1 MFQLTEDQQRVLLE
15 IARRAIVEAVK
26 RNTRAAFDPAKGI
39 LPDDI
44 LPDDIL
50 KERCGAFVSLH
61 KAGNLR
67 GCIGHVLPV
76 EPLCHTVAGCAVDAA
91 QLDPRFTPLSPREL
105 PEIRIEIS
113 VLSPLQEID
122 PTRVDVGRHGL
133 LVSEGSR
140 RGLLLPQVALQC
152 GWDARQFL
160 EQTCLKAGLE
170 KDAWRRGARVE
181 SFTALVFGEDGSPAR
196 RSISFSQL

>member
-15 IARRAIVEAVK
+15 IARRAMVEAVEGK
-26 RNTRAAFDPAKGI
+26 SRAAFDPAKGI
-39 LPDDI
+39 LPDNI
-44 LPDDIL
+44 LPDHIL
-50 KERCGAFVSLH
+50 KQRCGAFVSLH

-76 EPLCHTVAGCAVDAA
+76 EPLCHTAAVCAVDAA
-91 QLDPRFTPLSPREL
+91 QRDHRFTPVSPQEL
-105 PEIRIEIS
+105 PEIHIEIS
-113 VLSPLQEID
+113 LLSPLQEID
-122 PTRVDVGRHGL
+122 PTKVEVGRHGL

-140 RGLLLPQVALQC
+140 RGLLLPQVALQW

-181 SFTALVFGEDGSPAR
+181 SFTAVVFGEDRSPANKDTHAA
-196 RSISFSQL
+196 

>member
-15 IARRAIVEAVK
+15 IARRAMVEAVEG
-26 RNTRAAFDPAKGI
+26 NSRAAFDPAKGI
-39 LPDDI
+39 LPDNI
-44 LPDDIL
+44 PPDDVL

-67 GCIGHVLPV
+67 GCIGHVLPL
-76 EPLCHTVAGCAVDAA
+76 EPLSHTVAVCAVDAA
-91 QLDPRFTPLSPREL
+91 RRDPRFTPVSPQEL
-105 PEIRIEIS
+105 PEIHIEIS

-122 PTRVDVGRHGL
+122 PTKVEVGRHGL

-140 RGLLLPQVALQC
+140 RGLLLPQVALQR
-152 GWDARQFL
+152 GWDARKFL

-181 SFTALVFGEDGSPAR
+181 SFTAAVFGED
-196 RSISFSQL
+196 RSSANKDTHAA